1 MKRLLTTIL
10 LLFAVILI
18 ASCSGS
24 KSTSGPKGRPVWM
37 DNPAAAYPEKSFLSA
52 RGAGDSR
59 EAAENNAS
67 GNLAKIFKSE
77 ITVDQTTRERYSAFT
92 KVGKSMEEELQTEMD
107 QIVKVLAGETLF
119 NVKFSDSY
127 TDEMGRVHVL
137 AYLNRRETAGI
148 YEEKINANYERI
160 SFLTEQAKAGSD
172 PVTRYALYNAAYTV
186 SQINKAM
193 LDQLNFIDASAYSM
207 LTIGKEDLS
216 FTVLGKKLSDAA
228 KGLTFSVTL
237 DGDDGRVTSMTS
249 ETISK
254 MGFPLVQSN
263 AVVMVKGEIRYEDVD
278 LKRENMDFVGWN
290 LDLNVTG
297 PDGST
302 FVHIDAK
309 GREGGVSKEAA
320 KRIALRE
327 IGKNVGKKLEKELT
341 AYFDT
346 RLVK

>member
-1 MKRLLTTIL
+1 MKELFKISL
-10 LLFAVILI
+10 LLMLVFLI

-24 KSTSGPKGRPVWM
+24 KGTSGPKGRPVWM
-37 DNPAAAYPEKSFLSA
+37 DNPSAAYPERNFLTA
-52 RGAGDSR
+52 RGAGDTR

-92 KVGKSMEEELQTEMD
+92 KMSGSMQEELQTDMD

-137 AYLNRRETAGI
+137 AYLDRRETAGI
-148 YEEKINANYERI
+148 YEEKINANYDRI
-160 SFLTEQAKAGSD
+160 SFLDQQLKSTSD
-172 PVTRYALYNAAYTV
+172 PVTRYALLNAAYTV

-193 LDQLNFIDASAYSM
+193 LDQLNFINATTYSM
-207 LTIGKEDLS
+207 LTADKEDLS
-216 FTVLGKKLSDAA
+216 YSVLGKKLSDAA
-228 KGLTFSVTL
+228 KTLTFSVNL
-237 DGDDGRVTSMTS
+237 AGDDGRVVSMTS

-254 MGFPLVQSN
+254 MGFPIVQSN
-263 AVVMVKGEIRYEDVD
+263 AVVKINGEIRYEDVD
-278 LKRENMDFVGWN
+278 LKRENMEFVGWN
-290 LDLNVTG
+290 LDLNVIG

>member
-1 MKRLLTTIL
+1 M
-10 LLFAVILI
+10 
-18 ASCSGS
+18 SGS
-24 KSTSGPKGRPVWM
+24 M
-37 DNPAAAYPEKSFLSA
+37 
-52 RGAGDSR
+52 
-59 EAAENNAS
+59 
-67 GNLAKIFKSE
+67 
-77 ITVDQTTRERYSAFT
+77 Q
-92 KVGKSMEEELQTEMD
+92 EELQTDMD

-137 AYLNRRETAGI
+137 AYLDRRETSGI
-148 YEEKINANYERI
+148 YEEKINANYDRI
-160 SFLTEQAKAGSD
+160 SFLADQLKSTSD
-172 PVTRYALYNAAYTV
+172 PVTQYALLNAAYTV

-193 LDQLNFIDASAYSM
+193 LDQLNFINATSFSM
-207 LTIGKEDLS
+207 LTADKEDLS
-216 FTVLGKKLSDAA
+216 YSVLGKKLSDTA
-228 KGLTFSVTL
+228 KSLTFSVNL
-237 DGDDGRVTSMTS
+237 AGDDGRVASMTS

-254 MGFPLVQSN
+254 MGFPIVQSN
-263 AVVMVKGEIRYEDVD
+263 AVVKINGEIRYEDVD
-278 LKRENMDFVGWN
+278 LKRENMEFVGWN
-290 LDLNVTG
+290 LDLNVIG

>member
-1 MKRLLTTIL
+1 MERLIKASLLLLTV
-10 LLFAVILI
+10 FLI
-18 ASCSGS
+18 ASCGGS
-24 KSTSGPKGRPVWM
+24 KSTGSPKGRPAWM
-37 DNPAAAYPEKSFLSA
+37 DNPAAAYPERNFLSA

-77 ITVDQTTRERYSAFT
+77 ITVDQITRERYSAFT
-92 KVGKSMEEELQTEMD
+92 KMSGSMQEELQTDMD

-119 NVKFSDSY
+119 NVKFSNSY
-127 TDEMGRVHVL
+127 TDDMGRVHVL
-137 AYLNRRETAGI
+137 AYLDRRETAGI
-148 YEEKINANYERI
+148 YEEKINANYDRI
-160 SFLTEQAKAGSD
+160 AFLNEQLETISD
-172 PVTRYALYNAAYTV
+172 PVSRYAVLNAAYTV

-193 LDQLNFIDASAYSM
+193 LDQLNFINATSYSM
-207 LTIGKEDLS
+207 LITGKEDLS
-216 FTVLGKKLSDAA
+216 YSVLGKKLTDAA
-228 KGLTFSVTL
+228 KSLTFSVSFA
-237 DGDDGRVTSMTS
+237 GDDGRVASMTS

-254 MGFPLVQSN
+254 MGFPIVQNN
-263 AVVMVKGEIRYEDVD
+263 AVVKINGEIRYEDVD
-278 LKRENMDFVGWN
+278 LKRENMEFVGWN
-290 LDLNVTG
+290 LDLNVIG